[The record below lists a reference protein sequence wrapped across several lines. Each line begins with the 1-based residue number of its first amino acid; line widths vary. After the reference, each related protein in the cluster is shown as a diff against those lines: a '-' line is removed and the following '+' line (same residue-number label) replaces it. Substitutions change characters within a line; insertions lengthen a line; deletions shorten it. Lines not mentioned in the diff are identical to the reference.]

1 MYADAMQEILEI
13 IVPTFFVIALGA
25 LFGRVSKVSP
35 AVLIDVAL
43 YVATPCLVLDSLMAQ
58 PIVLGEAVWLWLS
71 CLLSIA
77 GPYAIARLV
86 LLRSKITHS
95 GFYLPIMFA
104 NLINIPVPIIYLA
117 FGTEGVANAI
127 LFYVPQGLLI
137 YSLAIY
143 IAAGQEGL
151 RHGLRAM
158 ARTPLLYAAVL
169 GIILN
174 LSGVTLPALVEG
186 SLEFMGRAAV
196 PLFLLVLG
204 MTMGKV
210 RFAHLPLSALAAVIR
225 MGGGFAFGLLAVWLF
240 DLTGVARAV
249 VLFESAMPAA
259 IFTAVVCTKYKN
271 EAELVASVVLLT
283 TLLSIGVIPLL
294 LYFLL

>member
-1 MYADAMQEILEI
+1 MEQIVGI
-13 IVPTFFVIALGA
+13 VVPTFFIIALGA
-25 LFGRVSKVSP
+25 IFGRVSKASP

-43 YVATPCLVLDSLMAQ
+43 FVATPCLVLDSLMAQ

-71 CLLSIA
+71 CLMTVA

-86 LLRSKITHS
+86 LLRSKTKHS
-95 GFYLPIMFA
+95 GFYLPIMFG
-104 NLINIPVPIIYLA
+104 NLINIPVPILYLA
-117 FGTEGVANAI
+117 FGTEGVANAV

-137 YSLAIY
+137 YSVAIY

-151 RHGLRAM
+151 RYGVRAM
-158 ARTPLLYAAVL
+158 LKTPLLYAAVL
-169 GIILN
+169 GIVLN
-174 LSGVTLPALVEG
+174 LAGVQLPRLMAD
-186 SLEFMGRAAV
+186 SLGFMGRAAV
-196 PLFLLVLG
+196 PLMLLVLG

-210 RFAHLPLSALAAVIR
+210 RFSHLPLSFLAAVIR
-225 MGGGFAFGLLAVWLF
+225 MGGGFLFGLLAVWLF

-259 IFTAVVCTKYKN
+259 IFNAAVCTKYKN
-271 EAELVASVVLLT
+271 EPELVASVVLLT
-283 TLLSIGVIPLL
+283 TLFSIGVIPLL

>member
-1 MYADAMQEILEI
+1 MEQIVGI
-13 IVPTFFVIALGA
+13 VVPTFFIIALGA
-25 LFGRVSKVSP
+25 IFGRVSKASP

-43 YVATPCLVLDSLMAQ
+43 FVATPCLVLDSLMAQ

-71 CLLSIA
+71 CLLTVA

-86 LLRSKITHS
+86 LLRSKTKHS
-95 GFYLPIMFA
+95 GFYLPIMFG
-104 NLINIPVPIIYLA
+104 NLINIPVPILYLA
-117 FGTEGVANAI
+117 FGTEGVANAV

-137 YSLAIY
+137 YSVAIY

-151 RHGLRAM
+151 RYGVRAM
-158 ARTPLLYAAVL
+158 LKTPLLYAAVL
-169 GIILN
+169 GIVLN
-174 LSGVTLPALVEG
+174 LAGVELPKLVAD
-186 SLEFMGRAAV
+186 SLGFMGRAAV
-196 PLFLLVLG
+196 PLMLLVLG

-210 RFAHLPLSALAAVIR
+210 RFSHLPLSLLAAVIR
-225 MGGGFAFGLLAVWLF
+225 MGGGFLFGLLAVWLF

-259 IFTAVVCTKYKN
+259 IFNAAVCTKYKN
-271 EAELVASVVLLT
+271 EPELVASVVLLT
-283 TLLSIGVIPLL
+283 TLFSIGVIPLL

>member
-1 MYADAMQEILEI
+1 MEQIVGI
-13 IVPTFFVIALGA
+13 VVPTFFIIALGA
-25 LFGRVSKVSP
+25 IFGRVSKASP

-43 YVATPCLVLDSLMAQ
+43 FVATPCLVLDSLMAQ

-71 CLLSIA
+71 CLLTVA

-86 LLRSKITHS
+86 LLRSKTKHS
-95 GFYLPIMFA
+95 GFYLPIMFG
-104 NLINIPVPIIYLA
+104 NLINIPVPILYLA
-117 FGTEGVANAI
+117 FGTEGVANAV

-137 YSLAIY
+137 YSVAIY

-151 RHGLRAM
+151 RYGVRAM
-158 ARTPLLYAAVL
+158 LRTPLLYAAVL
-169 GIILN
+169 GIVLN
-174 LSGVTLPALVEG
+174 LAGVQLPRLVAD
-186 SLEFMGRAAV
+186 SLGFMGRAAV
-196 PLFLLVLG
+196 PLMLLVLG

-210 RFAHLPLSALAAVIR
+210 RFSHLPLSFLAAVIR
-225 MGGGFAFGLLAVWLF
+225 MGGGFLFGLLAVWLF

-259 IFTAVVCTKYKN
+259 IFNAAVCTKYKN
-271 EAELVASVVLLT
+271 EPELVASVVLLT
-283 TLLSIGVIPLL
+283 TLFSIGVIPLL

>member
-1 MYADAMQEILEI
+1 MYADAMQEILSI
-13 IVPTFFVIALGA
+13 IVPTFFVIAVGA
-25 LFGRVSKVSP
+25 LFGRVSRASP

-77 GPYAIARLV
+77 GPYVIARLV
-86 LLRSKITHS
+86 LVRSKARHS

-117 FGTEGVANAI
+117 FGAEGVANAI

-169 GIILN
+169 GIVLN
-174 LSGVTLPALVEG
+174 LSRGDAARAGRKLPGVHGARR
-186 SLEFMGRAAV
+186 RAAV
-196 PLFLLVLG
+196 PRG
-204 MTMGKV
+204 AGHDDGQGEV
-210 RFAHLPLSALAAVIR
+210 RASAAQPR
-225 MGGGFAFGLLAVWLF
+225 WL
-240 DLTGVARAV
+240 R
-249 VLFESAMPAA
+249 
-259 IFTAVVCTKYKN
+259 
-271 EAELVASVVLLT
+271 
-283 TLLSIGVIPLL
+283 
-294 LYFLL
+294 